1 MSDQEPQDLRCNND
15 NATYGPAPASP
26 GGRGPTPGPFGKM
39 NPDPGDDFHSTF
51 TPLVKRSIVSQLL
64 VAYNDVQE
72 NHDESCGFN
81 AHTFGYNVYHLA
93 KFRLKELSEKSGGS
107 LEIVGEIGGLFRL
120 QNGKFKI
127 GVYKVG
133 SSSQTNI
140 WESFPSTENGANSG
154 NHEFQLGFSEPEF
167 ELAMLD
173 DVSKRDYVIIA
184 HMGNATD
191 GLAAVYLCIP
201 MEASREGKITRW
213 GYAEQ
218 IYCADDGLGTMPAAP
233 DRPPPSEEPELP
245 LLTIPLAEEPEGEVK
260 VTPRGND

>member
-1 MSDQEPQDLRCNND
+1 MSDQEPQDSYCND
-15 NATYGPAPASP
+15 NTAHESAPAASAS
-26 GGRGPTPGPFGKM
+26 GRGPTPGPFDKM
-39 NPDPGDDFHSTF
+39 NPDPGEDFHSTF
-51 TPLVKRSIVSQLL
+51 TPPVKRGIVSQLL

-72 NHDESCGFN
+72 NHDESRGFN
-81 AHTFGYNVYHLA
+81 AHTFGYTVYHLA
-93 KFRLKELSEKSGGS
+93 KFRLKELSKESGGS

-120 QNGKFKI
+120 RNGKFKI

-133 SSSQTNI
+133 SSSKTNI
-140 WESFPSTENGANSG
+140 WESFPSTENGANPG
-154 NHEFQLGFSEPEF
+154 NHEFQMGFREPEF

-201 MEASREGKITRW
+201 IESIHGKITRW

-218 IYCADDGLGTMPAAP
+218 IYSADDGLGTMPVAP
-233 DRPPPSEEPELP
+233 DRPPPSEEPEMP
-245 LLTIPLAEEPEGEVK
+245 LLTIPFAEEPEGEVK
-260 VTPRGND
+260 VASRGND